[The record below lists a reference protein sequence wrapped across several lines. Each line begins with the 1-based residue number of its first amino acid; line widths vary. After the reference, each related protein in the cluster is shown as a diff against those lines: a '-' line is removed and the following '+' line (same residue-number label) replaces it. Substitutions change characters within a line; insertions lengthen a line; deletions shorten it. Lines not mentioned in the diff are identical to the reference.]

1 MAAVPE
7 EQQWNTIL
15 RILEKQ
21 PDLKERLRRTL
32 FSEEFLSLPEALRVV
47 ENQLRRLAE
56 AQQRTQEQLDA
67 LMEMQRRNEA
77 EWAEFRRASEERL
90 TKLEETVQSLVEAQE
105 KSEERL
111 TRLEETVQSLVET
124 QKNFE
129 ERLIRLEETVQDL
142 IEAQKRTE
150 VQMGYLIK
158 AQERTEKTLNKVV
171 EILAEHSKAIGD
183 LKGEIL
189 EMKYRSHPTYFCA
202 LVQLSEL
209 KVWGL
214 LDGGRVL
221 PPD

>member
-90 TKLEETVQSLVEAQE
+90 TKV
-105 KSEERL
+105 EERL
-111 TRLEETVQSLVET
+111 DRLEA
-124 QKNFE
+124 
-129 ERLIRLEETVQDL
+129 TVQDL